1 MRFVSKFLAQFIH
14 FPFRIDGLYETDN
27 DMYNATP
34 RNLLVDAVARNDEV
48 GSCTCVIVTLDK
60 VAKVIS
66 TVNLGDSG
74 YMILRKDKNS

>member
-1 MRFVSKFLAQFIH
+1 
-14 FPFRIDGLYETDN
+14 
-27 DMYNATP
+27 MYNATP